1 MISATNQ
8 KINIYYGKST
18 EKPSQNIHNGDEFFS
33 VDTNE
38 HFIYDEENNIWIK
51 IETLIGDFRC

>member
-38 HFIYDEENNIWIK
+38 HFIYDEENNI
-51 IETLIGDFRC
+51 